1 METRG
6 VWRRLHQSGAS
17 QSAISFGWRLLHAA
31 LPVRSKVAHCLGR
44 PLEEGLCEAPGCS
57 CQESLSHALMDCEK
71 VRGAIDWLLDL
82 FEAIS
87 GRRPPRDPRVILADD
102 HRVWGAGGAAEEQLL
117 WQRLRLTVLSH
128 IWRVRS
134 SRQRYQRRG
143 DGDLSEEVIRG
154 ASTEIQQAIR
164 RDWARTRLVDTQE
177 EAGGGF
183 CGFSGRDPS
192 LTKAAFLKLWAG
204 NNVLCHPS
212 SLAAGG
218 LYVCDP
224 AGWLPPRAGGTG
236 GGHRGGGGGG
246 TLGRWR
252 GESLTLPPGSGEHH
266 TLPTRSGK
274 PRWSGAHMPR
284 PRETLLPLS
293 LTA

>member
-1 METRG
+1 MPSPPLLSPSSLL
-6 VWRRLHQSGAS
+6 VAS
-17 QSAISFGWRLLHAA
+17 SLPASNSSSTALHACHA
-31 LPVRSKVAHCLGR
+31 ACITASNSQGKESASFEFLFVA
-44 PLEEGLCEAPGCS
+44 
-57 CQESLSHALMDCEK
+57 
-71 VRGAIDWLLDL
+71 
-82 FEAIS
+82 
-87 GRRPPRDPRVILADD
+87 
-102 HRVWGAGGAAEEQLL
+102 RVWGAGGSAEEQLL

-212 SLAAGG
+212 SLVAGG

-236 GGHRGGGGGG
+236 GGHRGGGGRGNPRAVAGG
-246 TLGRWR
+246 VLN
-252 GESLTLPPGSGEHH
+252 SPPGQ
-266 TLPTRSGK
+266 R
-274 PRWSGAHMPR
+274 
-284 PRETLLPLS
+284 
-293 LTA
+293 